1 MKEISENAKKLLI
14 ENLEKLPVAEKQAKD
29 KNSSLKQIIEY
40 FIIKDN
46 IASLR
51 LWGTLAESKF
61 VTTINPDFSEAEKI
75 LRFEIHPELKEILS
89 LNFYVEG
96 LLEYG
101 FQLDGSI
108 SNMNIIEKFDKSG
121 YSYLKDDFICCG
133 QFCTIGG
140 AMEGSLEFDNDT
152 GAVYFWDW
160 EICEYDKMA
169 DSVRE
174 MLLKAKS
181 IWSVASEDELFP
193 LEDLYEKYF

>member
-51 LWGTLAESKF
+51 LWGTLAYSKF

-75 LRFEIHPELKEILS
+75 LGFEIHPELKEILS
-89 LNFYVEG
+89 LDFYVEG

-133 QFCTIGG
+133 HFCTIGG

>member
-14 ENLEKLPVAEKQAKD
+14 ENLEKLPYAEKQAKN
-29 KNSSLKQIIEY
+29 KHSSLKQIIEY

-75 LRFEIHPELKEILS
+75 LGFEIHPELKEILS
-89 LNFYVEG
+89 LNFYIEG
-96 LLEYG
+96 VLEYG
-101 FQLDGSI
+101 FQLDGG
-108 SNMNIIEKFDKSG
+108 NHMNIVQKFDKSNF
-121 YSYLKDDFICCG
+121 KDNFICCG
-133 QFCTIGG
+133 HFCTIGG
-140 AMEGSLEFDNDT
+140 AVEGLLEFDNDT

-160 EICEYDKMA
+160 EVCEHDKMA

-174 MLLKAKS
+174 MLLNAKS
-181 IWSVASEDELFP
+181 IWSVAYEDELFP
-193 LEDLYEKYF
+193 LEDLYEK

>member
-14 ENLEKLPVAEKQAKD
+14 ENLEKFPYAEKQAKD

-75 LRFEIHPELKEILS
+75 LGFEIHPELKEILS
-89 LNFYVEG
+89 LDFYIEG

-108 SNMNIIEKFDKSG
+108 SNMNIVGKFDKSG
-121 YSYLKDDFICCG
+121 YSYFKDDFICCG
-133 QFCTIGG
+133 HFCTIGG
-140 AMEGSLEFDNDT
+140 AVEGLLEFDNDT

-160 EICEYDKMA
+160 EVCEHDKMA

-181 IWSVASEDELFP
+181 IWSVASEEELFP
-193 LEDLYEKYF
+193 LEDLYEKFF

>member
-14 ENLEKLPVAEKQAKD
+14 ENLEKLPYAEKQAKD

-51 LWGTLAESKF
+51 LWGKPAESKF
-61 VTTINPDFSEAEKI
+61 ITTVNPDFSEAEKI
-75 LRFEIHPELKEILS
+75 LGFEIHPELKEILS
-89 LNFYVEG
+89 LNFYIEG
-96 LLEYG
+96 VLEYG
-101 FQLDGSI
+101 FQLDGI
-108 SNMNIIEKFDKSG
+108 NHINIVWKFDKST
-121 YSYLKDDFICCG
+121 YFKDDFICCG
-133 QFCTIGG
+133 HFCTIDG

-160 EICEYDKMA
+160 EVHEYDKMA

-181 IWSVASEDELFP
+181 IWSFASEDELFP
-193 LEDLYEKYF
+193 LEDLYEK